1 MGAPVDSRVRSCLFH
16 LLGEYHTKFCKMA
29 CDADSIIKICDIYDW
44 DGKGQLDMYYFM
56 DVFYALGFNI
66 TKKICDKYGQMD
78 NVEKKYLKFDEVV
91 KLVQQ
96 AVKEPEHSGEYKDY
110 AELCKLYDKN
120 DNGTI
125 MWAELENFLSNM
137 GDMVPKEDTMKL
149 LDLIGGEEDEDG
161 FIQYK
166 PFLDKLCASV
176 PM

>member
-1 MGAPVDSRVRSCLFH
+1 
-16 LLGEYHTKFCKMA
+16 
-29 CDADSIIKICDIYDW
+29 
-44 DGKGQLDMYYFM
+44 MYYFM
-56 DVFYALGFNI
+56 DIFYALGFNI

-137 GDMVPKEDTMKL
+137 GKFDSYVN
-149 LDLIGGEEDEDG
+149 
-161 FIQYK
+161 FIDNYLVEK
-166 PFLDKLCASV
+166 HFLSSRKTSASV
-176 PM
+176 KIVIFIFVKIIIKI

>member
-1 MGAPVDSRVRSCLFH
+1 MRWSNLFNKLSRNL
-16 LLGEYHTKFCKMA
+16 
-29 CDADSIIKICDIYDW
+29 
-44 DGKGQLDMYYFM
+44 
-56 DVFYALGFNI
+56 NI
-66 TKKICDKYGQMD
+66 LE
-78 NVEKKYLKFDEVV
+78 N
-91 KLVQQ
+91 
-96 AVKEPEHSGEYKDY
+96 KDY

-125 MWAELENFLSNM
+125 MFAELENFLSNM

-166 PFLDKLCASV
+166 PFLDKLCGSV

>member
-16 LLGEYHTKFCKMA
+16 LLGEYHTKFCKMSV
-29 CDADSIIKICDIYDW
+29 DADSIIKICDIYDW

-56 DVFYALGFNI
+56 DIFYALGFNI
-66 TKKICDKYGQMD
+66 TKKIC
-78 NVEKKYLKFDEVV
+78 
-91 KLVQQ
+91 
-96 AVKEPEHSGEYKDY
+96 
-110 AELCKLYDKN
+110 DKN

-137 GDMVPKEDTMKL
+137 GDMVPKEDTVKL

-166 PFLDKLCASV
+166 PFLDKLCV
-176 PM
+176 